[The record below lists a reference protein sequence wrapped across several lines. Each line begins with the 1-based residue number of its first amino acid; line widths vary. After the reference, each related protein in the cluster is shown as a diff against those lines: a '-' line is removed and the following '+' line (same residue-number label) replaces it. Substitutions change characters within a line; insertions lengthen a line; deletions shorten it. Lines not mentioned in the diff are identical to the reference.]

1 VSLDF
6 KQINPDEDFSDLT
19 HPPQQFVVLIR
30 IVSTL
35 GFGRIAVQF
44 QLFHFL

>member
-35 GFGRIAVQF
+35 GFRKIVGQF
-44 QLFHFL
+44 LLFHFL